1 MQSRRR
7 DHAIWWGV
15 WFICLLPLAF
25 MGFWLATSQLTADP
39 VEGGIHYLGEWGIRF
54 LLIGLSLTPLR
65 RVLAWSWVSPL
76 RRMIGLYAVFYITL
90 HVLAYVVVD
99 QGLDFGV
106 IWHDIVKRP
115 YITVGV
121 AGLLVLL
128 PLAVTSANGMIRR
141 LGGLRWKRLHR
152 LVYLAPVLAVL
163 HYFLLVKAD
172 TTWPLFYA
180 AILCLLLACRVLP
193 QARRPVRPASILA
206 RSH

>member
-1 MQSRRR
+1 
-7 DHAIWWGV
+7 
-15 WFICLLPLAF
+15 
-25 MGFWLATSQLTADP
+25 
-39 VEGGIHYLGEWGIRF
+39 
-54 LLIGLSLTPLR
+54 
-65 RVLAWSWVSPL
+65 
-76 RRMIGLYAVFYITL
+76 
-90 HVLAYVVVD
+90 VD
-99 QGLDFGV
+99 QGLDFGL

-128 PLAVTSANGMIRR
+128 PLTVTSTNGMIRR

-152 LVYLAPVLAVL
+152 LVYLAPILAVL
-163 HYFLLVKAD
+163 HYFLLVKSD